1 MEEYRSRGGLDE
13 RNNYVE
19 RKKNTRYAFQ
29 FFYINTLYLNPIHVV
44 AFLPIPSSEFSFKF

>member
-19 RKKNTRYAFQ
+19 RKKKHEICFSILVYQ
-29 FFYINTLYLNPIHVV
+29 YTL
-44 AFLPIPSSEFSFKF
+44 FKSY